1 MKLSKKFY
9 LSFLGGELV
18 FFAVVEGPDFA
29 VVLEHP
35 LAQVVGDIEGAVV
48 VAAELVVDD
57 HDRIVNGRLKR

>member
-1 MKLSKKFY
+1 
-9 LSFLGGELV
+9 
-18 FFAVVEGPDFA
+18 VVEGPDFA